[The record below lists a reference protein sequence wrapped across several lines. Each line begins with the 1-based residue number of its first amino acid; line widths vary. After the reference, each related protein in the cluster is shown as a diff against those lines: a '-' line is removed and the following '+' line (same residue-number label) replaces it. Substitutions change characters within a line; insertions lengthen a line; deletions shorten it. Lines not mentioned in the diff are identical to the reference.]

1 MIRTIFHTIAF
12 MLLIIYLSAAYILSA
27 SEVKQ
32 IGCNDFKVEIAD
44 SGKFCLISSSDIK
57 RTLNSRELNPL
68 GKSFSEINSDV
79 IESKIK
85 ELRQV
90 ESVACYKTP
99 SGSVILSVKQRIPI
113 IRIINARGG
122 HYYVDRNGFE
132 MPISSHSSAYVPVAT
147 GAISSEFACNDL
159 YKLAQFLE
167 NNPYWNSQVQQ
178 IVVKESETIEIIPR
192 VGNHTII
199 LGKAEEL
206 DLKFDNLQLLYSK
219 GFKRVGWD
227 KYKTI
232 DLRFKNQVIC
242 TK

>member
-1 MIRTIFHTIAF
+1 MIRIIFQTIAI

-27 SEVKQ
+27 NEVKQ
-32 IGCNDFKVEIAD
+32 IVCNDFKVEIAD

-57 RTLNSRELNPL
+57 RTLNSRDLNPL
-68 GKSFSEINSDV
+68 GKSFSVINTDI
-79 IESKIK
+79 IETNIK

-90 ESVACYKTP
+90 ESVDCYKTP
-99 SGSVILSVKQRIPI
+99 AGSVVLSVKQRIPI

-132 MPISSHSSAYVPVAT
+132 MPISTNSSAYVPIAT
-147 GAISSEFACNDL
+147 GDITTEFACNDL
-159 YKLAQFLE
+159 YKLAKFLD

-178 IVVKESETIEIIPR
+178 IVVNGSESISIIPR

-199 LGKAEEL
+199 LGKADEL
-206 DLKFDNLQLLYSK
+206 DIKFDNLQLLYSK
-219 GFKRVGWD
+219 GFKRVGWN

-232 DLRFKNQVIC
+232 DLRFKNQIIC